1 MYRNESNIMERS
13 DRSSSGWGPR
23 SINWM
28 YITATRPLM
37 QMKAVDLL
45 FGLATRVRVKFV
57 TVIILD
63 SINVQFDTSM
73 HGTVYINE

>member
-1 MYRNESNIMERS
+1 MP
-13 DRSSSGWGPR
+13 GLGLQ

-37 QMKAVDLL
+37 QMTAVDFP
-45 FGLATRVRVKFV
+45 FGLATRARVKFV

-63 SINVQFDTSM
+63 SINVQFDTPLY
-73 HGTVYINE
+73 GPVYIKE

>member
-1 MYRNESNIMERS
+1 MERS
-13 DRSSSGWGPR
+13 NRSSPGWGPW

-37 QMKAVDLL
+37 QMTAVDLP
-45 FGLATRVRVKFV
+45 FGLSTRARVNFV

-63 SINVQFDTSM
+63 SINVQFDTPM
-73 HGTVYINE
+73 HGTVYIKE